1 MIDVPKVRGIICQK
15 ILPLTYDESMSYYE
29 FLCKLLKVIN
39 EIIAI
44 INELEPQD
52 LSEIYRRLDAIEAVN
67 EAQQT
72 ELDRDWYNI
81 QNQAMMIEELMAEVA
96 SLRNRVNN
104 LENMFQSLYVKVYDD
119 HEPRIDAL
127 ERALNF
133 FIKPVTVSSNPITA
147 ELYDLSEVDIDEPN

>member
-39 EIIAI
+39 EIIEVV
-44 INELEPQD
+44 NELKPQD
-52 LSEIYRRLDAIEAVN
+52 LSDIYRRLDAIEAVN
-67 EAQQT
+67 EAQQE

-81 QNQAMMIEELMAEVA
+81 QNQGALIEQLMEEVA
-96 SLRNRVNN
+96 SLRGRVNN
-104 LENMFQSLYVKVYDD
+104 LENTFQTLWTKVYDN

-127 ERALNF
+127 ERAMSF
-133 FIKPVTVSSNPITA
+133 FLEPVTVSSMPIEA
-147 ELYDLSEVDIDEPN
+147 DLYDLSEVTIDE

>member
-39 EIIAI
+39 EIIEVV
-44 INELEPQD
+44 NELKPQD
-52 LSEIYRRLDAIEAVN
+52 LTEIYRRLDAIEAVN
-67 EAQQT
+67 EAQQE

-81 QNQAMMIEELMAEVA
+81 QNQGMMIEELMSEVV

-104 LENMFQSLYVKVYDD
+104 LENMFQSLYAKVYDD

-133 FIKPVTVSSNPITA
+133 FIKPVTVTSNPITA
-147 ELYDLSEVDIDEPN
+147 ELYDLSEVTIHE

>member
-67 EAQQT
+67 EAQQE

-81 QNQAMMIEELMAEVA
+81 QNQGMMIEELMSEVA

-104 LENMFQSLYVKVYDD
+104 LENMFQSLYAKVYDD

>member
-67 EAQQT
+67 ESQQ
-72 ELDRDWYNI
+72 EEIDRNWYNI
-81 QNQAMMIEELMAEVA
+81 QNQAMLIQELMTEVA
-96 SLRNRVNN
+96 SLRGRLGA
-104 LENMFQSLYVKVYDD
+104 LEESFQTLWAKVYDD

-147 ELYDLSEVDIDEPN
+147 ELYDLSEVDIDESN

>member
-81 QNQAMMIEELMAEVA
+81 QNQAMIIEELMSEVA

-104 LENMFQSLYVKVYDD
+104 LENMFQSLYAKVYDD

>member
-67 EAQQT
+67 ESQQ
-72 ELDRDWYNI
+72 EEIDRNWYNI
-81 QNQAMMIEELMAEVA
+81 QNQAMLIEELMTEVA

-104 LENMFQSLYVKVYDD
+104 LENMFQTLWAKVYDN

-127 ERALNF
+127 ERAMRF
-133 FIKPVTVSSNPITA
+133 FLEPVTVSSMPIEA
-147 ELYDLSEVDIDEPN
+147 DLYDLSEVTIHE

>member
-39 EIIAI
+39 EIIEVV
-44 INELEPQD
+44 NELKPQD

-67 EAQQT
+67 EAQQE
-72 ELDRDWYNI
+72 ELDRDWHNI
-81 QNQAMMIEELMAEVA
+81 QNQGMMIEELMAEVA

-104 LENMFQSLYVKVYDD
+104 LENMFQSLYAKVYDD

-127 ERALNF
+127 ERAMRF
-133 FIKPVTVSSNPITA
+133 FLEPVTVSSMPIEA
-147 ELYDLSEVDIDEPN
+147 DLYDLSEVTIHE